1 MLLGSLAQAATLNFN
16 GGAVA
21 GCTYNG
27 PTSTY
32 TCSALLLPV
41 YNDSVAIASGY
52 TVVVNSAVS
61 LAYNQSLQMSG
72 SARLQTSGSN
82 NLDLSQINPSLLN
95 ATGSLAAG
103 GNFLLGSGTFGGGVS
118 ANGQASV
125 ATGGAITG
133 SVTAASLQTGSSVNI
148 GGTVGVSGT
157 IDLGSSTTI
166 TGAVSGASISTSS
179 NIVLGNTL
187 SVTGNINLGSGNT
200 ISGAV
205 GGSAISTN
213 ANVSM
218 GALTVTGAV
227 NLGSSNTING
237 SVSANNISTNSNV
250 VVTGSVNV
258 AGLADFGSS
267 AHINGGVTAGS
278 VQTNSSAQIGA
289 GITSAGIVDLGSG
302 VTVVGNISGT
312 TITSNSSLT
321 VTGNVNAS
329 NSFTLPSGSSVTG
342 NITSPTVKL
351 NAAGSTVKGDIAA
364 SSSLEVGSGSTITG
378 NISGGSLTLRSANV
392 TVNGNATF
400 TGDVDIGSQGT
411 INGDLSARDVTTHA
425 SGDYISGNAAVNSIY
440 LDHGATVGKTIT
452 CTGAGSSN
460 CSCVTKPSSY
470 NYNPTCGAAA
480 PSGPDHFQITHNGTA
495 LTCQPQTVTVT
506 ACANS
511 TCTAPHYSAATQVTM
526 SPGGQVATI
535 SGSGTASVQQFTAGN
550 ATLSASAAGVAKAST
565 CVNAAANNASC
576 TMAFSTQGLTVSV
589 PDHLSMASGVN
600 IVVQALQAQGN
611 NPSCVPLLSNVTVP
625 VAFGCS
631 YTDPVNAAATPVQ
644 IQNQSGSYT
653 SVACGAATSNVTL
666 QFDGSGSSSTRFQ
679 YPEVGK
685 VGLTASYTGTS
696 APNTGFTA
704 TGSTSFTAAP
714 AKIKISVQR
723 VNNTPVMGPG
733 MFANASAPFTV
744 TLSAINA
751 STPATVTTNFG
762 KENTPESF
770 KPTYAIPS
778 TNQYGIV
785 TTGQFGPIIN
795 GVSTSVS
802 GSTGQWNYSDVGYIT
817 ISSTLANS
825 TANYMGNPAA
835 GFNTQGTLAVGRFV
849 PDHFDVALP
858 KLVAAG
864 VTPARD
870 ELPSTQVTGVPMKC
884 NLAGGMNN
892 PCAALDPGGNF
903 IYSNEPLYVV
913 VRAYNGAA
921 TPALTQNY
929 ITGNVCSAPSA
940 QLVQQCVRNFTLSS
954 GGASGG
960 AATAAGS
967 FTTPAPGVIFDKG
980 VGIVTATTLPYFTFT
995 PSPTPTVPSTVYVRA
1010 SDADLVSSARG
1021 AATTEIP
1028 LTVATGRM
1036 QIANNYGS
1044 ETSGMPVTVQ
1054 AQYYSAAGAYV
1065 FNAAYASDA
1074 QGIGSPNFTYN
1085 NCKDGKGVALAQSA
1099 CPVLTV
1105 KNPGSLTFINGKAS
1119 FLLSAPGV
1127 AGSADLTL
1135 IPHGWGNDYLPAVP
1149 GRATFGVYRSG
1160 PVIYTREVHN

>member
-1 MLLGSLAQAATLNFN
+1 MKLKFAWLVLSTMLLGGLAQAATLNFN

-21 GCTYNG
+21 GCTYNS

-103 GNFLLGSGTFGGGVS
+103 GNFLLGAGTFGGAVS

-166 TGAVSGASISTSS
+166 TGAVSGASISTNS
-179 NIVLGNTL
+179 NV
-187 SVTGNINLGSGNT
+187 NIGALTVGGTVNLGSNNT
-200 ISGAV
+200 INGPVA
-205 GGSAISTN
+205 GSSISTN
-213 ANVSM
+213 ANV
-218 GALTVTGAV
+218 V
-227 NLGSSNTING
+227 I
-237 SVSANNISTNSNV
+237 
-250 VVTGSVNV
+250 TGSVNV
-258 AGLADFGSS
+258 NGLADLGSGNQ
-267 AHINGGVTAGS
+267 IGGSLSAGS
-278 VQTNSSAQIGA
+278 VQTNSGTRVGA

-302 VTVVGNISGT
+302 ATVVGSISGT
-312 TITSNSSLT
+312 TITSNSSLA
-321 VTGNVNAS
+321 VTGNIDAS
-329 NSFTLPSGSSVTG
+329 VSFTLPSQSSVTG
-342 NITSPTVKL
+342 NITAPTVTL
-351 NAAGSTVKGDIAA
+351 NPAGSTVKGDIAA
-364 SSSLEVGSGSTITG
+364 SSSLEVGSGVAITG

-411 INGDLSARDVTTHA
+411 INGDLSARNVTTHA
-425 SGDYISGNAAVNSIY
+425 SGDYISGNASVNSIY

-452 CTGAGSSN
+452 CTGAGASN

-470 NYNPTCGAAA
+470 NYNPTCGAAT

-511 TCTAPHYSAATQVTM
+511 ACTAPHYSAATQVTM

-550 ATLSASAAGVAKAST
+550 ATLSASAAGVASAST
-565 CVNAAANNASC
+565 CVNAAANNTSC

-600 IVVQALQAQGN
+600 MVVQALQAQGN

-625 VAFGCS
+625 VAFGCG
-631 YTDPVNAAATPVQ
+631 YTDPSNAAATPVQ

-666 QFDGSGSSSTRFQ
+666 HFDVSGSVSTGFQ

-714 AKIKISVQR
+714 ARIKITVLR

-744 TLSAINA
+744 TLSAVN
-751 STPATVTTNFG
+751 TPGNVTTNFG
-762 KENTPESF
+762 KESTPENF
-770 KPTYAIPS
+770 KPTSSIPATNPYGAITS
-778 TNQYGIV
+778 GL
-785 TTGQFGPIIN
+785 FGPISN

-802 GSTGQWNYSDVGYIT
+802 GATGQWSYSDVGYIT
-817 ISSTLANS
+817 ISSALTNVTS
-825 TANYMGNPAA
+825 NYMGNPAA
-835 GFNTQGTLAVGRFV
+835 GFNTQGTLQVGRFI
-849 PDHFDVALP
+849 PDHFDVLLP
-858 KLVAAG
+858 PKAVA
-864 VTPARD
+864 PAAPVWG
-870 ELPSTQVTGVPMKC
+870 ELPSSQNTGVTMKC
-884 NLAGGMNN
+884 SQAGGMNN
-892 PCAALDPGGNF
+892 PCPAPYDVSGSF
-903 IYSNEPLYVV
+903 IYSKQPFYVLIK
-913 VRAYNGAA
+913 AYNGAA

-929 ITGNVCSAPSA
+929 SSAPPSPA
-940 QLVQQCVRNFTLSS
+940 TAFAKAITLS
-954 GGASGG
+954 AW
-960 AATAAGS
+960 TAAGGS
-967 FTTPAPGVIFDKG
+967 TAWPAGTLVNANTAPPPPTTPVTFDKG
-980 VGIVTATTLPYFTFT
+980 VGMVLAASLPNLAFT
-995 PSPTPTVPSTVYVRA
+995 STPTAPSLVYVRA
-1010 SDADLVSSARG
+1010 IDADLVTSARSSP
-1021 AATTEIP
+1021 ATSTEIP
-1028 LTVATGRM
+1028 LTVVSGRM
-1036 QIANNYGS
+1036 QLGNNYGS
-1044 ETSGMPVTVQ
+1044 ETSSMPMAVQ
-1054 AQYYSAAGAYV
+1054 SQYYSAAAGAYV
-1065 FNAAYASDA
+1065 FNAAYTADA
-1074 QGIGSPNFTYN
+1074 QGIGASPGITFT
-1085 NCKDGKGVALAQSA
+1085 NCKNGQGVAIA
-1099 CPVLTV
+1099 CPAFTV
-1105 KNPGSLTFINGKAS
+1105 KSPGSLTFNNGKAS
-1119 FLLSAPGV
+1119 FLMAAPNTAV
-1127 AGSADLTL
+1127 STDVTL
-1135 IPHGWGNDYLPAVP
+1135 NPASWSNLYLPAVP